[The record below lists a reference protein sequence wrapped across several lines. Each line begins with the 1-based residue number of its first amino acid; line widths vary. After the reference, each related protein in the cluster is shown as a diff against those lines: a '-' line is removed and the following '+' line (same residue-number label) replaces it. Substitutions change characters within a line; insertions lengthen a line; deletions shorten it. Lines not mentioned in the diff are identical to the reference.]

1 MTSGS
6 DPRLDW
12 SRTLLSIAQEGLT
25 YAGDPFDLARY
36 EKLRALAAEM
46 AAWKAGEEPGRTAG
60 LFAALEGYA
69 TPKVDVRGVVFREN
83 RILLVSERTDGGR
96 WTLPGGWADLGSTP
110 AENVVREVREESG
123 FATRAVRLLAVYDRE
138 RQAHPPRFFSAY
150 KMFFLCEI
158 TGGGAAGSLET
169 GGAEFFAEDGL
180 PELSPD
186 RTTEAQVYRMF
197 ELWRRPDRPADFD

>member
-1 MTSGS
+1 MTAES
-6 DPRLDW
+6 DRRLAW

-25 YAGDPFDLARY
+25 YAGDPFDLTRY
-36 EKLRALAAEM
+36 AKIKALAADM
-46 AAWKAGEEPGRTAG
+46 AALTAGEDFDRVAG

-96 WTLPGGWADLGSTP
+96 WTMPGGWADLGSTA

-123 FATRAVRLLAVYDRE
+123 FETKAVRLLAVYDRD

-150 KMFFLCEI
+150 KMCFLCEI
-158 TGGGAAGSLET
+158 VGGGASGSLET

-180 PELSPD
+180 PELSLD
-186 RTTEAQVYRMF
+186 RTTPAQVHRMF
-197 ELWRRPDRPADFD
+197 ELYRRPDLPTDFD